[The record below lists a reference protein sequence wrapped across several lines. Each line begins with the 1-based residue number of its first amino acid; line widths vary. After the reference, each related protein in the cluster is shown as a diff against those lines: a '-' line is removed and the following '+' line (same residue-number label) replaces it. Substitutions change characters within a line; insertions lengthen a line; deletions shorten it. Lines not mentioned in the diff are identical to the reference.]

1 MLLLLYVVKIIHVVV
16 TLSVDGYNVEHQ
28 AVDVTCTNF
37 FSPEDLTY
45 FLTGSSASKNRSQ
58 WAV

>member
-1 MLLLLYVVKIIHVVV
+1 M
-16 TLSVDGYNVEHQ
+16 GFNVEHQ
-28 AVDVTCTNF
+28 AVGVTRTNF

-45 FLTGSSASKNRSQ
+45 FLTGIGASKNRSQ